1 MTPSKSLPA
10 RPSLESLRK
19 QAKKLTR
26 DVAAGSDDAT
36 ARVQAHLPD
45 VEAASLS
52 LRDAQLVV
60 AREYGFRGWTDLV
73 AEVHVRTGQ
82 GLAWAASRAAALI
95 HDNDVEKLNQL
106 VSAYPA
112 LLSWP
117 GEGDGVLGYAVNAYG
132 DSFDPERE
140 ANFTRRECAKLLL
153 DAGAV
158 VSPSLLE
165 GLITSR
171 TRGMLQLFQRKG
183 LLPETP
189 RFLAALGDLDGVR
202 AWLDAHAGDIDLG
215 VVNDAFMCA
224 CRFEHEGV
232 ALFLLDHCIALDP
245 ELGKQVDGWPG
256 RTAFVR
262 YLSEERPLEFTKSE
276 PSGPWQAFLM
286 YRVMRAL
293 HDDDL
298 VSFTGLLER
307 ESWML
312 GERCVG
318 FQVGLIQRATLRDHG
333 AFIERLLALDPALLR
348 LRPPPSSQA
357 IEFALTY
364 VRPHL
369 IPVLTRIW
377 ALPDDLPHAAGI
389 GDFDRVKGW
398 FDEAER
404 PGFDTGDRQATQAVL
419 DHALAWAV
427 LNGHYE
433 IADFLLSHG
442 ADINTRWS
450 SHEPAS
456 ILHELVFRDDYEAMQ
471 FLIDRGIDM
480 TILDHRWNATAEG
493 WARYGAH
500 SPKMGD
506 WLAEAQRRREK
517 AR

>member
-1 MTPSKSLPA
+1 MTTSKSLPA

-19 QAKKLTR
+19 QARKLTR
-26 DVAAGSDDAT
+26 DVAGGSGDAI

-45 VEAASLS
+45 ARLPSLS
-52 LRDAQLVV
+52 LRDAQLVI
-60 AREYGFRGWTDLV
+60 AREYGFRGWADLV
-73 AEVHVRTGQ
+73 AEVHVRAGQ
-82 GLAWAASRAAALI
+82 RLQWAASRAQALI
-95 HDNDVEKLNQL
+95 HDDDVEKLKQL
-106 VSAYPA
+106 LYAYPA
-112 LLSWP
+112 LLSWR
-117 GEGDGVLGYAVNAYG
+117 GERDGVLGYAVNAYG
-132 DSFDPERE
+132 DSFDPARE
-140 ANFTRRECAKLLL
+140 ENFTRRECAELLL

-158 VSPSLLE
+158 VSPSLLD

-171 TRGMLQLFQRKG
+171 ARGMLQLFQSRG
-183 LLPETP
+183 LLPQTP
-189 RFLAALGDLDGVR
+189 RFLAALGDLNGIR
-202 AWLDAHAGDIDLG
+202 AWFDQHAGDIDPG

-224 CRFEHEGV
+224 CRFEHEGL
-232 ALFLLDHCIALDP
+232 ASFLLDHCIALDP
-245 ELGKQVDGWPG
+245 ELGRQVDGSQG

-262 YLSEERPLEFTKSE
+262 YLIEERPLEFTKSD

-286 YRVMRAL
+286 HRVMRAL

-298 VSFTGLLER
+298 ASFTGLLQR

-318 FQVGLIQRATLRDHG
+318 FQVGLIQRATLRDRG
-333 AFIERLLALDPALLR
+333 AFIHRLLDLHPALLR
-348 LRPPPSSQA
+348 LRPPQSAQA

-364 VRPHL
+364 ARPHL

-377 ALPDDLPHAAGI
+377 PLPDDLPHAAGI
-389 GDFDRVKGW
+389 GDFERVKRW
-398 FDEAER
+398 FDEAGR
-404 PGFDTGDRQATQAVL
+404 PESDTGDRQATQAVL
-419 DHALAWAV
+419 DHALVWAV

-456 ILHELVFRDDYEAMQ
+456 ILHELVFHDNYEAMQ

-480 TILDHRWNATAEG
+480 TILDYRWNATAEG
-493 WARYGAH
+493 WARYGANN
-500 SPKMGD
+500 PKMGD